1 MQHLGNLSPHPR
13 ARRSKKRLG
22 RGVGSGLGKTAGKGH
37 KGQNTR
43 KSGGTRP
50 GFEGGQTPLY
60 RRVPKRG
67 FVGGHPKNSCILNIA
82 QLSDLAADSLVT
94 PEVLINKKII
104 NIQKGRKIQIKLLG
118 SGTLKQPLHLELH
131 QCSKSA
137 RAAIE
142 QAGGSVKLITPASG
156 GQPAALPGPELTST
170 S

>member
-1 MQHLGNLSPHPR
+1 MQHLGNLTPDPR
-13 ARRSKKRLG
+13 ARRAKKRLG

-37 KGQNTR
+37 KGQNAR

-67 FVGGHPKNSCILNIA
+67 FVGAHPKNSCILNLS
-82 QLSDLAADSLVT
+82 QLSELAPDALIT

-104 NIQKGRKIQIKLLG
+104 NIQKGRKVHIKLLG
-118 SGTLKQPLHLELH
+118 HGTLQQALHLELH
-131 QCSKSA
+131 GCSKSA

-142 QAGGSVKLITPASG
+142 QAGGSVKLITPAST
-156 GQPAALPGPELTST
+156 QPKPTS
-170 S
+170 